1 MRKHIKRFLGEDTY
15 EALREFCEERGLFFE
30 GFCRAIYDGVKY
42 AYEEEYNIISYL
54 GGEDSRYGS
63 NAELVEAIHN
73 EYLNCLDSAYGTWAN
88 IAAAINRIVLWG
100 DDRYPSNVVK
110 EAIAFLS
117 KDDEPTE

>member
-15 EALREFCEERGLFFE
+15 EALREFCKERYLLFEE
-30 GFCRAIYDGVKY
+30 FCCAIYDGVNY
-42 AYEEEYNIISYL
+42 AFEEEDIISYL

-63 NAELVEAIHN
+63 NAELVVAIHN
-73 EYLNCLDSAYGTWAN
+73 EYLSYFDSAYGTWDN

-100 DDRYPSNVVK
+100 DDRYPGNVVK